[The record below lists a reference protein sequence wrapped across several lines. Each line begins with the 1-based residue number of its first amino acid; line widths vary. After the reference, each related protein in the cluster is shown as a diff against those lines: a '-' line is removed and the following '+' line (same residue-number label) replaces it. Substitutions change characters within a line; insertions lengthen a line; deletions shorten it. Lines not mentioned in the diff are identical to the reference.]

1 MRNTAL
7 NIARAAKRRGND
19 CREELSEILHEK
31 NTVERVYDSRET
43 ARLINSFLA
52 DTSKKN
58 RQIFTARYYFGMSV
72 KSVAESFG
80 MSETA
85 VKSRLS
91 RIRSELRKYLSERG
105 VEV

>member
-19 CREELSEILHEK
+19 CREELSEILSEK
-31 NTVERVYDSRET
+31 NTVEKAYDSRET